1 MVFSEP
7 LGLGINDTAAAQ
19 KSSSCNKTVYLTF
32 DTGNMSVANAVASIL
47 LRQNVK
53 ATFFL
58 ANEKTNRGDFSLDD
72 SWKSF
77 WQERYLEG
85 HHFGAHTFNH
95 AYYVDDA
102 FAENVY
108 LKPQFGPNAGRV
120 LVYKPSDFCIE
131 LDKVNS
137 RFKEMTGHSLEPIWR
152 APGGKTSSR
161 LISISKQCG
170 YSHVSW
176 ASAGF
181 LGDELSSRE
190 YPNKLLLERASTNL
204 QDGDIA
210 MAHLGIWSR
219 KDVWAT
225 AVLEPLITNLKKRGF
240 CFGLLP

>member
-77 WQERYLEG
+77 WQERYLE
-85 HHFGAHTFNH
+85 
-95 AYYVDDA
+95 DDA

-161 LISISKQCG
+161 LISIAKQCG

-225 AVLEPLITNLKKRGF
+225 AVLEPLITNLKKRG
-240 CFGLLP
+240 CGFGLLP